1 MAHKF
6 KGFGLVG
13 GMGEGPALVT
23 SEGIAFNLGVDETT
37 GIVIETGH
45 ALEGECVAG
54 RVVVCRS
61 GKGSTAGSFSLL
73 QLAQRGLAPAA
84 IVNMQADAVI
94 TAGCVLAK
102 IPLVHRLDTDITD
115 FAAGDTL
122 RVDGTTGTVEV
133 MAPPGTVEVIA

>member
-1 MAHKF
+1 MAQKF
-6 KGFGLVG
+6 KGNGLVG
-13 GMGEGPALVT
+13 GTGEGAALVT

-73 QLAQRGLAPAA
+73 QLAHRGLAPVA
-84 IVNMQADAVI
+84 IVNAQADAVI
-94 TAGCVLAK
+94 TAGCVLAN
-102 IPLVHRLDTDITD
+102 IPLVHRLDTDITG
-115 FAAGDTL
+115 FSSGTTL
-122 RVDGTTGTVEV
+122 RVDGTAGTVEV
-133 MAPPGTVEVIA
+133 VG

>member
-1 MAHKF
+1 MAQIHT
-6 KGFGLVG
+6 GHGLVG
-13 GMGEGPALVT
+13 GTGEGAALVT

-73 QLAQRGLAPAA
+73 QLAHRGLAPAA
-84 IVNMQADAVI
+84 IVNAQADAVI
-94 TAGCVLAK
+94 TAGCVLAN
-102 IPLVHRLDTDITD
+102 IPLVHGLDTDITA
-115 FAAGDTL
+115 FTPGATL
-122 RVDGTTGTVEV
+122 RVDGTAGTVEV
-133 MAPPGTVEVIA
+133 VG

>member
-1 MAHKF
+1 MVQKY
-6 KGFGLVG
+6 KGNGLVG
-13 GMGEGPALVT
+13 GIGEGSALVT
-23 SEGIAFNLGVDETT
+23 GEGIAFNLGVDEVT
-37 GIVIETGH
+37 GVVIETGH

-94 TAGCVLAK
+94 TAGCVLAE
-102 IPLVHRLDTDITD
+102 IPLVHRLDTDI
-115 FAAGDTL
+115 AGFTAGEKL
-122 RVDGTTGTVEV
+122 RVDGT
-133 MAPPGTVEVIA
+133 AGTVEVIE

>member
-1 MAHKF
+1 MTQTYT
-6 KGFGLVG
+6 GNGLVG
-13 GMGEGPALVT
+13 GIGEGVALVT
-23 SEGIAFNLGVDETT
+23 SEGIAFNLGVDEVT

-84 IVNMQADAVI
+84 IVNAQADAVI
-94 TAGCVLAK
+94 TAGCVLAG
-102 IPLVHRLDTDITD
+102 IPLVHRLDTSIST
-115 FAAGDTL
+115 FSSGEKL
-122 RVDGTTGTVEV
+122 RVDGAAGTVEI
-133 MAPPGTVEVIA
+133 MR

>member
-1 MAHKF
+1 MTQTYT
-6 KGFGLVG
+6 GNGLVG
-13 GMGEGPALVT
+13 GIGEGVALVT
-23 SEGIAFNLGVDETT
+23 SDGIAFNLGVDEVT

-84 IVNMQADAVI
+84 IVNAQADAVI
-94 TAGCVLAK
+94 TAGCVLAE
-102 IPLVHRLDTDITD
+102 IPLVHRLDTDLGT
-115 FAAGDTL
+115 FSSGDML
-122 RVDGTTGTVEV
+122 RVDGAAGTVDIL
-133 MAPPGTVEVIA
+133 G

>member
-1 MAHKF
+1 MAQKY
-6 KGFGLVG
+6 KGDGLVG

-23 SEGIAFNLGVDETT
+23 SEGIAFNLGVDEVT

-73 QLAQRGLAPAA
+73 QLSRRGLAPVA
-84 IVNMQADAVI
+84 IVNAQADAVI
-94 TAGCVLAK
+94 TAGCVLAG
-102 IPLVHRLDTDITD
+102 IPLVHRLDTDIAT
-115 FAAGDTL
+115 FSSGETL
-122 RVDGTTGTVEV
+122 RVDGAAGTVEI
-133 MAPPGTVEVIA
+133 MR

>member
-1 MAHKF
+1 MAQKF
-6 KGFGLVG
+6 KGAGLVG
-13 GMGEGPALVT
+13 GMCEGPALVT

-73 QLAQRGLAPAA
+73 QLARRGLAPAA
-84 IVNMQADAVI
+84 IVYMQADAVI
-94 TAGCVLAK
+94 TAGCVLAE
-102 IPLVHRLDTDITD
+102 IPLVHRLDTDITG
-115 FAAGDTL
+115 FTTGDTL
-122 RVDGTTGTVEV
+122 RVDGTEGTVEV
-133 MAPPGTVEVIA
+133 MG

>member
-1 MAHKF
+1 MAQKF
-6 KGFGLVG
+6 KGDGLVG
-13 GMGEGPALVT
+13 GIGEGAALVT
-23 SEGIAFNLGVDETT
+23 TEGIAFNLGVDEIT

-84 IVNMQADAVI
+84 IVNLQADAVI
-94 TAGCVLAK
+94 TAGCVLAE
-102 IPLVHRLDTDITD
+102 IPLVHRLDTDI
-115 FAAGDTL
+115 AGFSPGAML
-122 RVDGTTGTVEV
+122 RVDGTAGTVEV
-133 MAPPGTVEVIA
+133 TE

>member
-1 MAHKF
+1 MVQKY
-6 KGFGLVG
+6 KGNGLVG
-13 GMGEGPALVT
+13 GIGEGPALVT
-23 SEGIAFNLGVDETT
+23 TEGIAFNLGVDEVT
-37 GIVIETGH
+37 GVVIETGH

-94 TAGCVLAK
+94 TAGCVLAE
-102 IPLVHRLDTDITD
+102 IPLVHRLDTDI
-115 FAAGDTL
+115 AGFTAGEKL
-122 RVDGTTGTVEV
+122 RVDGAAGTVEV
-133 MAPPGTVEVIA
+133 ME